1 MGGEDKAARLCHCSW
16 NIPELKEEWS
26 QVLQAGVSKAC
37 FIPVVWKCQAK
48 IAAQSFVLTGEKKK
62 KKDLFCSALLTQGV
76 WGREA
81 ESSAFKESA
90 SRTTG

>member
-1 MGGEDKAARLCHCSW
+1 M
-16 NIPELKEEWS
+16 
-26 QVLQAGVSKAC
+26 LQAGFSKVC
-37 FIPVVWKCQAK
+37 FTPVVWKCQAK
-48 IAAQSFVLTGEKKK
+48 ITAQSFVLTGEKKK
-62 KKDLFCSALLTQGV
+62 DVFCSALLTQGL